1 MSSHKLPIF
10 EHKISEKKAWKEEE
24 RIKRFKGL
32 KEYFI
37 TSLVIVLFRTASV
50 VFFSDDSEYQKKLYI
65 VMPVMIV
72 LDCFLIKLS
81 SHLMKTE
88 PKYEWLKK
96 LDIPMSIVSY
106 FLILASFA
114 IVAGIEDDYKRGSSM
129 MYAVVFILYFGQFI
143 LRSLILL
150 LMALI
155 CFLIIYIF
163 KFPHQST
170 SQLFECL
177 TRLIAVFALVSICI
191 YRFLR
196 ESKNNFHLRYKLK
209 LNNDLIYKFM
219 NSMNDAVIIFSNRG
233 IQYQN
238 PTSMER
244 PLGIDEKNY
253 MTKCGAIMKANNTKV
268 SLLDVIM
275 NYLRQEREFQELY
288 RDEEFMFDEP
298 MAEKQ
303 SLLNI
308 TLLETGDIEGN
319 RSIGIVVKDITEQRK
334 QSEKAIGEKYK
345 SKIMNSFSHEIRTPL
360 NGILGMIQISKE
372 RIQDEETRMHL
383 GLAESSGFFLKNQLA
398 DFEDC
403 GHIVAGKFSLRDHSD
418 VCFPQL
424 FQELE
429 KAVLPQL
436 TSKPQ
441 ISFKISQGKDFP
453 QQLRGDKD
461 RLCQILSNFLSNAL
475 KYTQK
480 GEICLKS
487 IVLFN
492 KSKIRLGVK
501 DTGPGIPPSILNNLF
516 ELVGKSSSS
525 LLKTSKL
532 IGMGLHIS
540 QMIAREIGT
549 KICVKSKENL
559 GSIFYFDLNLPPSMS
574 ENISSRSLLPHPTS
588 TTPNI
593 LRRVVDSDSPPPI
606 SSFEDRASL
615 PHISFS
621 QGVEDFRR
629 EELSNYKSKFI
640 LIVDDVL
647 TNRFVIKGLL
657 RQYKGL
663 IATKEAADGNQAV
676 QMTKAAIA
684 HGYKD
689 LLIFM
694 DLDMPI
700 MNGYEAIFYIRQ
712 LKESRSIKIIV
723 VSAFTS
729 ESERTECRKLDIQDF
744 LPKPVTKDMI
754 IMAVYE
760 HLLKQ

>member
-1 MSSHKLPIF
+1 MNNRQLPSF
-10 EHKISEKKAWKEEE
+10 ESKISEKKAWKEEE
-24 RIKRFKGL
+24 RIKRFEGIKDYFMTWLVMIFFRAVSIMCFSEDPEYL
-32 KEYFI
+32 KKIYI
-37 TSLVIVLFRTASV
+37 LVPVVIV
-50 VFFSDDSEYQKKLYI
+50 
-65 VMPVMIV
+65 M
-72 LDCFLIKLS
+72 DCLIIKLS
-81 SHLMKTE
+81 SYLMKTE
-88 PKYEWLKK
+88 TKSWLKK
-96 LDIPMSIVSY
+96 LDIPISIVAY
-106 FLILASFA
+106 ILVLAACMVVAS
-114 IVAGIEDDYKRGSSM
+114 IKDDYIRGSSM
-129 MYAVVFILYFGQFI
+129 MYIIVIILYFGQFI

-593 LRRVVDSDSPPPI
+593 LRRVGDSDSPPPI

-615 PHISFS
+615 PHISFP
-621 QGVEDFRR
+621 QGVENVRR
-629 EELSNYKSKFI
+629 ELINYKSKFI
-640 LIVDDVL
+640 LIVDDAL
-647 TNRFVIKGLL
+647 TNRFVIRGLL

-700 MNGYEAIFYIRQ
+700 MNGYEAIFHIRQ

-729 ESERTECRKLDIQDF
+729 ESERTECRKLDIQNF